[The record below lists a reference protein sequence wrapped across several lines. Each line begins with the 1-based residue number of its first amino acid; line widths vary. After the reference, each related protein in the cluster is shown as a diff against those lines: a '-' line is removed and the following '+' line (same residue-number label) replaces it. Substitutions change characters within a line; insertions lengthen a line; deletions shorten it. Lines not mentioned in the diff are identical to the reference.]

1 MGSSSPKL
9 GGRTGPLLDEQ
20 NCSVQGFLSMPS
32 KHCLRTK
39 ISSAEPG
46 LQLHQ
51 HPHWPLADK
60 LLQIQVPQW
69 SQTLNAMKWLCHWTV
84 AISYRV
90 VTNSILLTKVR
101 ICIWQRHHAA
111 ALIAL
116 PGHST
121 LLMSPAPSPCDFWYL
136 Q

>member
-1 MGSSSPKL
+1 MDSSSPKL

-32 KHCLRTK
+32 KHCLHTK

-90 VTNSILLTKVR
+90 VTNSILLTKMR